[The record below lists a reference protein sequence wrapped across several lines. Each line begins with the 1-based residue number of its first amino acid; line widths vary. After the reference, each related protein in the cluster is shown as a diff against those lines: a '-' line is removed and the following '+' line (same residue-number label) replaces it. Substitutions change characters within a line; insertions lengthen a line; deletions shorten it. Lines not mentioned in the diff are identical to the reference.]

1 MTTQIDAPP
10 EMAAMEKM
18 FQAGVATL
26 DVATVYL
33 GDQLGLYRSLDESG
47 PATSQQLAQRLH
59 LDERYVREWL
69 TAQAISGWVGAD
81 GEDPS
86 TAIFGLAPGTR
97 EVLIDPVSPV
107 YLAPIGS
114 ALAALARVLPLL
126 LDAFRTGA
134 GVPYAAYGEDAVL
147 CQAAL
152 NRPAYVNELIDQ
164 WLPAL
169 PHVNERLWDTSRPAR
184 VADLCCGGGW
194 ALIELAKAMPHLRLH
209 GFDSDEA
216 SIALARRNAEEH
228 GVAERVTFAVADL
241 GADGAKIG
249 QHYDLITIF
258 EALHDLA
265 HPVAALRNARRA
277 LAPGGTVLVVEDN
290 VADTFDPPT
299 DDLAQRFFASASV
312 LWCLPQGRTE
322 PDSAATGTLMRLP
335 VLRSYAQQAGWS
347 DVIRMPLEHPF
358 FRFYELSA

>member
-1 MTTQIDAPP
+1 VTTQIEAPP
-10 EMAAMEKM
+10 ELAAMEKM

-26 DVATVYL
+26 DVANVYL
-33 GDQLGLYRSLDESG
+33 GDKLGLYRSLDASG
-47 PATSQQLAQRLH
+47 PATSRQLAQRLH
-59 LDERYVREWL
+59 LDERYLREWL
-69 TAQAISGWVGAD
+69 TAQAISGWVAVEGD
-81 GEDPS
+81 DPA
-86 TAIFGLAPGTR
+86 TATFALAPGTR
-97 EVLIDPVSPV
+97 EVLVDPVSPV

-114 ALAALARVLPLL
+114 ALAALTRALPLL

-134 GVPYAAYGEDAVL
+134 GVRYEAYGEDAML

-152 NRPAYVNELIDQ
+152 NRPAYVNELVEQ

-228 GVAERVTFAVADL
+228 GVADRVSFAVADL
-241 GADGAKIG
+241 GYDGAELAH
-249 QHYDLITIF
+249 HYDLITIF
-258 EALHDLA
+258 EAVHDLA
-265 HPVAALRNARRA
+265 HPVTALRTARHA
-277 LAPGGTVLVVEDN
+277 LAPGGTMLVVEDN
-290 VADTFDPPT
+290 VADTFTAPS

-312 LWCLPQGRTE
+312 LWCLPQGRAE
-322 PDSAATGTLMRLP
+322 PDSAATGTLMRP
-335 VLRSYAQQAGWS
+335 AVLRSYAQQAGWA
-347 DVIRMPLEHPF
+347 DVVAVPLEHPF